1 MARSRMIEVGDVNAA
16 LEGYVPEESFLG
28 GWMLATSLPPATS
41 RLKPIRLTFLVP
53 GQLDQE
59 WIPVWIT
66 IIVCENFP

>member
-41 RLKPIRLTFLVP
+41 IQQMFATQASTTDLSCPRTA
-53 GQLDQE
+53 
-59 WIPVWIT
+59 
-66 IIVCENFP
+66 